1 MAHRMQITL
10 TDEQYERLRRASEE
24 TGVSI
29 AELIRRR
36 VDAGAGRPSLE
47 ERLAAFHDAAGAWSD
62 DPDAVESGAEYVDR
76 VRPGIAERLRRQ
88 GVEWP

>member
-1 MAHRMQITL
+1 MQITL

-24 TGVSI
+24 SGVSI

-47 ERLAAFHDAAGAWSD
+47 ERLSAFHHAAGAWAD
-62 DPDAVESGAEYVDR
+62 DPGADESGAAYVEQI
-76 VRPGIAERLRRQ
+76 RPGVTERLRRK